1 MAKERKFIN
10 EGIRVVLIEEFLKSQ
25 FQRADYSHIEV
36 SKTPLGT
43 RIIIFA
49 NRPGIVIGRG
59 GEKIKSITEHLRNVF
74 KIDNPQL
81 DVKEVND
88 PDLDA
93 QIIARQIASSL
104 ERGLNHKRVA
114 NMTISRVMNA
124 GAVGIQIRISGKL
137 GGEKSRTEKF
147 MQGYLQHSG
156 ETAETGVSRGK
167 AEALLKPGKVGVQVQ
182 IMAVNIEQEMKAL
195 KKKEMEE
202 KAKTSIDAVAK

>member
-1 MAKERKFIN
+1 MAKEIKFIK
-10 EGIRVVLIEEFLKSQ
+10 EGIRSVFIEEYLKSQ
-25 FQRADYSHIEV
+25 FLRADYSHIEV

-59 GEKIKSITEHLRNVF
+59 GEKIKAITEHLRSHF
-74 KIDNPQL
+74 KLDNPQL
-81 DVKEVND
+81 DVKEVRD

-114 NMTISRVMNA
+114 NMTIKRVMDS

-137 GGEKSRTEKF
+137 GGEKSRTDKF

-156 ETAETGVSRGK
+156 ETADRLVSKGK
-167 AEALLKPGKVGVQVQ
+167 AEALLKPGKVGIQVK
-182 IMAVNIEQEMKAL
+182 IMNINIEQEMKQQ
-195 KKKEMEE
+195 KEKNPAEQ
-202 KAKTSIDAVAK
+202 KTE

>member
-1 MAKERKFIN
+1 MAKEIKFIK
-10 EGIRVVLIEEFLKSQ
+10 EGIRSVFIEEYLKSQ

-59 GEKIKSITEHLRNVF
+59 GEKIKAITEYLREHF
-74 KIDNPQL
+74 KLDNPQL
-81 DVKEVND
+81 DVKEVRD

-93 QIIARQIASSL
+93 QIISRQIASSL
-104 ERGLNHKRVA
+104 ERGLNYKRVA
-114 NMTISRVMNA
+114 NMTIKRVMDS

-137 GGEKSRTEKF
+137 GGEKSRTDKF

-156 ETAETGVSRGK
+156 ETADRLVSKGK
-167 AEALLKPGKVGVQVQ
+167 AEALLKPGKVGIQVK
-182 IMAVNIEQEMKAL
+182 IMNINIEQEMKQQ
-195 KKKEMEE
+195 KEKLLAEQ
-202 KAKTSIDAVAK
+202 KAE

>member
-1 MAKERKFIN
+1 MAKEIKFIK
-10 EGIRVVLIEEFLKSQ
+10 EGIRAVLIEEFLKSQ

-49 NRPGIVIGRG
+49 NRPGIIIGRG
-59 GEKIKSITEHLRNVF
+59 GEKIRAITEHLRDKF
-74 KIDNPQL
+74 KLDNPQL
-81 DVKEVND
+81 DVKEVEN

-114 NMTISRVMNA
+114 NMTIKRVMDA
-124 GAVGIQIRISGKL
+124 GAVGIQIRIAGKL

-147 MQGYLQHSG
+147 TQGYLQHSG
-156 ETAETGVSRGK
+156 ETAERLVSKGK

-182 IMAVNIEQEMKAL
+182 IMGINIEQEL
-195 KKKEMEE
+195 KEQERKKEAAKKE
-202 KAKTSIDAVAK
+202 KV

>member
-1 MAKERKFIN
+1 MAKEIKFIK
-10 EGIRVVLIEEFLKSQ
+10 EGIRSVFIEEYLKSQ

-43 RIIIFA
+43 RIIIYA

-59 GEKIKSITEHLRNVF
+59 GEKIKAITEYLREHF
-74 KIDNPQL
+74 KLDNPQL
-81 DVKEVND
+81 DVKEVRD

-114 NMTISRVMNA
+114 NMTIKRVMDS
-124 GAVGIQIRISGKL
+124 GAVGIQIRIAGKL
-137 GGEKSRTEKF
+137 GGDKSRIDKF

-156 ETAETGVSRGK
+156 ETADRLVSKGK
-167 AEALLKPGKVGVQVQ
+167 AEALMKPGKVGIQVK
-182 IMAVNIEQEMKAL
+182 IMNINIEQEMKQQ
-195 KKKEMEE
+195 KEQKE
-202 KAKTSIDAVAK
+202 KLLAEQKAE

>member
-1 MAKERKFIN
+1 MAKEIKFVK
-10 EGIRVVLIEEFLKSQ
+10 EGIRSVFIEEYLKSQ

-36 SKTPLGT
+36 SRTPLGT
-43 RIIIFA
+43 RIIIYA

-59 GEKIKSITEHLRNVF
+59 GEKIKAITAHLRDHF
-74 KIDNPQL
+74 KLDNPQL
-81 DVKEVND
+81 DVKEVRD

-114 NMTISRVMNA
+114 NMTIKRVMDS

-156 ETAETGVSRGK
+156 ETADRLVSKGK
-167 AEALLKPGKVGVQVQ
+167 AEALLKPGKAGVQVK
-182 IMAVNIEQEMKAL
+182 IMAINIEQEMKQQKQEIAVEQAE
-195 KKKEMEE
+195 KKE
-202 KAKTSIDAVAK
+202 